1 MLGDIMKIKRILL
14 SLAVVFG
21 LTSFGSVANAACGNI
36 TIANMNWA
44 SANFMAEVDKI
55 ILEEGYGC
63 SVELVPGATM
73 PTFTSMQEKGEPD
86 VAPEF
91 WANAAIIALNKAV
104 DEGKM
109 HSLNK
114 APITGLGEG
123 WWVLPA
129 TLEKHPELTTAE
141 AILARPDLFPHPE
154 DPSKGGFH
162 ICPPGW
168 NCELSNRNHFR
179 AWEMEKKGWKIV
191 ETGSAAGL
199 DGSIAKAAERGEN
212 WFGYYW
218 SPTSLIGK
226 YNMQAVDEGKMHSLN
241 KAPITGLGEGWWVL
255 PHTLKKHP
263 ELTTAEAILA
273 RPDLFPHPEDPSK
286 GGFHICPPGWNCE
299 LSNRNLY
306 KAFDMEAKG
315 WAIVETGSAAGL
327 DGSIAKAAERGENW
341 FGYYWSPTAI
351 IGKYDMR
358 AVDMG
363 AWGGKDNWDKCIV
376 LPEQECGDPKATSW
390 TKSEV
395 YTIVTDN
402 FKNTAG
408 SAGMEYFKKRTY
420 PGPVMNGMLVWM
432 GENQAEGA
440 DAAIEFLK
448 TQESVWSKWVSSDA
462 AKKIKKAL

>member
-1 MLGDIMKIKRILL
+1 MLGEIMKIKRILL

-91 WANAAIIALNKAV
+91 WANAAIIALNK
-104 DEGKM
+104 
-109 HSLNK
+109 
-114 APITGLGEG
+114 
-123 WWVLPA
+123 
-129 TLEKHPELTTAE
+129 
-141 AILARPDLFPHPE
+141 
-154 DPSKGGFH
+154 
-162 ICPPGW
+162 
-168 NCELSNRNHFR
+168 
-179 AWEMEKKGWKIV
+179 
-191 ETGSAAGL
+191 
-199 DGSIAKAAERGEN
+199 
-212 WFGYYW
+212 
-218 SPTSLIGK
+218 
-226 YNMQAVDEGKMHSLN
+226 AVDEGKMHSLN